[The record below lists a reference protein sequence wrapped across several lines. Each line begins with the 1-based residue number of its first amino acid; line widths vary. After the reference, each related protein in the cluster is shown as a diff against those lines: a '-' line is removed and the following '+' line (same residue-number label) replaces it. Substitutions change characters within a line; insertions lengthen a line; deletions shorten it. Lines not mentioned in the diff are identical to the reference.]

1 MQICEDIAC
10 INSVVLTENKAG
22 CLYKNFLIHPSV
34 HLRYISR
41 LRIYKTQLGKQYV
54 KIIIVL
60 FYRYIFNYNLLQREV
75 FMIHKIIQHN

>member
-54 KIIIVL
+54 EIIIKS
-60 FYRYIFNYNLLQREV
+60 YSIDIFS
-75 FMIHKIIQHN
+75 IITYFKEKSS

>member
-54 KIIIVL
+54 KIIIKS
-60 FYRYIFNYNLLQREV
+60 YSIDIFS
-75 FMIHKIIQHN
+75 IITYFKEKSS